1 MSEVARDPLA
11 ELARLLPTVLDES
24 ALHELAVRLQP
35 LLRAG
40 EALDSGKRLYT
51 AAEAAEL
58 VGVNIET
65 VPRAIR
71 SGRLGVAG
79 RIGRSPRISR
89 DAIDRWLTSTIEL
102 TDNGPRHRP
111 RQLLSLTR
119 SLPTAEDMRSPRAP
133 RSLWSLARRTLREV
147 AEIAAIGSFAKRAQR
162 VGFAGFG
169 GNGPRCR
176 RRV

>member
-1 MSEVARDPLA
+1 MSEAARDPLA

-24 ALHELAVRLQP
+24 ALHELAARLQP
-35 LLRAG
+35 LLPAG
-40 EALDSGKRLYT
+40 EALETGKRLYT
-51 AAEAAEL
+51 ATEAAEL

-65 VPRAIR
+65 VRRAIR
-71 SGRLGVAG
+71 SGQLGVAG

-102 TDNGPRHRP
+102 TDNGPGRRP
-111 RQLLSLTR
+111 RQLRSLTR
-119 SLPTAEDMRSPRAP
+119 CLPTAEDFRSPRAP
-133 RSLWSLARRTLREV
+133 RSLWCLARRTLREV
-147 AEIAAIGSFAKRAQR
+147 ADIAIGSFAERAQR

-176 RRV
+176 GGL